1 MRDDM
6 LHYRDC
12 RRVGPCL
19 SALVCRAW
27 LAIGLLGF
35 FVIGGAIA
43 QAAES
48 TPPPTVPFS
57 PPVVRLNLSEAMA
70 LMKKQGIRHLPVTAD
85 ATIIGVLSVSDL
97 LRGFEDQRSV

>member
-1 MRDDM
+1 MRALSSMVRYSCTMRDDM

-43 QAAES
+43 QALHWPLPWMIGSLTLVAIFS
-48 TPPPTVPFS
+48 IGGMTTGTPRVA
-57 PPVVRLNLSEAMA
+57 R
-70 LMKKQGIRHLPVTAD
+70 
-85 ATIIGVLSVSDL
+85 
-97 LRGFEDQRSV
+97 RSR